1 MSGVAV
7 KICGLGAA
15 DALESAVR
23 GGARRVGFVFYP
35 PSPRNVAIDRAASLA
50 ARVPPG
56 VDVVGVFVEPED
68 SLLDEVLDRA
78 PLSMLQ
84 LHGRETPRRVAELRA
99 RYGLPTIK
107 AVDVAGKD
115 DLARAE
121 TYAGVADR
129 LMFDAKAPPGAALP
143 GGNGVAF
150 DWRLLAGRE
159 WRGPWLLSGGLTPD
173 NVAEAVAETGAREV
187 DVSSG
192 VESAPGVKDPARID
206 AFFAALGAAE

>member
-1 MSGVAV
+1 M
-7 KICGLGAA
+7 
-15 DALESAVR
+15 DSAVR

-107 AVDVAGKD
+107 AVDRRGARTI
-115 DLARAE
+115 LARAE
-121 TYAGVADR
+121 TYAGVADSPDVR
-129 LMFDAKAPPGAALP
+129 REGAARR
-143 GGNGVAF
+143 G
-150 DWRLLAGRE
+150 LAGGATASPSTGGC
-159 WRGPWLLSGGLTPD
+159 WRGASGAGRGCCR
-173 NVAEAVAETGAREV
+173 AG
-187 DVSSG
+187 
-192 VESAPGVKDPARID
+192 
-206 AFFAALGAAE
+206 